1 MKRNVFLLK
10 LDYFF
15 GGFWLLAPLVII
27 YFQQITDSYTLAML
41 VFSIASISTIALELP
56 SGILSDFLG
65 RRKTLLVCGLLSL
78 FCFVFWALAGEFK
91 SITLLF
97 LGSILWG
104 ASDAFLSGTD
114 EALMFETMEELGEK
128 HNFNS
133 FFAKACAWNQFGL
146 ALSAIIGGCIVY
158 FTSLQILAWISVIPA
173 FLGFVSI
180 FLLKEPQRTFSQP
193 RISILK
199 HFKKALKDIISN
211 KKLFFFSIINV
222 VDNAIS
228 YPISRFEGVYF
239 EKLIPLW
246 SISFVRFLKQI
257 FSTISFSLFSKI
269 KQFTALYTLIY
280 SFLGNIVF
288 RSLGLLLNNMFSPI
302 IMSASNLF
310 YGSSTTIQTDILQQ
324 NFSENQRATMRSI
337 LSLAEKVLSSV
348 LFLFFGFLADLY
360 SARLA
365 LIIAVLI
372 RLLLTIFIYLYTKK
386 RKITKFIP
394 VLEYTIY
401 LHM

>member
-1 MKRNVFLLK
+1 MKRNIFLLK

-41 VFSIASISTIALELP
+41 VFSIASISTIVLEVP

-78 FCFVFWALAGEFK
+78 FCFIFWALAGEFK
-91 SITLLF
+91 SSLL
-97 LGSILWG
+97 LYIGALLWG
-104 ASDAFLSGTD
+104 MSDAFLSGTD

-158 FTSLQILAWISVIPA
+158 FTSLQVLAWLSVIPA
-173 FLGFVSI
+173 FFGFISI
-180 FLLKEPQRTFSQP
+180 CLLKEPQKTFLRP
-193 RISILK
+193 KIPAFK

-257 FSTISFSLFSKI
+257 LSTISFSLFPKI
-269 KQFTALYTLIY
+269 KKFKALYILIY
-280 SFLGNIVF
+280 SFLGNIFF
-288 RSLGLLLNNMFSPI
+288 RSLGLLINNIASPI
-302 IMSASNLF
+302 IMSLSNLF

-365 LIIAVLI
+365 LFIAVLI
-372 RLLLTIFIYLYTKK
+372 RLLLTMFVYLYIKK
-386 RKITKFIP
+386 KT
-394 VLEYTIY
+394 Y
-401 LHM
+401 